1 MGTSPRVAVVAALA
15 AGLALPVPTLAAPAT
30 APAATVGAGTHRT
43 ATTHDVTSPL
53 EAQRTAAAP
62 LPQFNWWD
70 CTDEAECSTVKLP
83 LDYDSP
89 KGPTTEIAVAR
100 VKATDQQHKIGT
112 LFVNP
117 GGPGGSGVD
126 LAMDSVLFLPPNLLE
141 RFDVVGFD
149 PRGVGYSDQVKCF
162 ADLRE
167 QDLALGGFNVQ
178 FPWTEREEQDM
189 MKSAQA
195 LGKACSTTGKPL
207 STSMSTAQAAR
218 DMDMLRKALGDD
230 KLSYLGFSYGSEL
243 GLTYANMF
251 PDRVRAITVDGV
263 IDPAQWA
270 GTEATSSKILDE
282 RLGSSAGSYKA
293 LKEILTRC
301 EATTTKRCPLAD
313 EDPAAVLEAIVQ
325 RLRESPVVV
334 HPTDD
339 ISFTLSYSSF
349 ISSLLGD
356 LYTSDPAWHVASN
369 IVLVRKL
376 IDPETSSVERAAA
389 GRAFLAERK
398 KLLKSLQDRFAD
410 PTDATSPRGFPPR
423 GFPYDN
429 DLEAFSGVIC
439 SDGLH
444 PADMST
450 WPEASATLDEQSPYF
465 GRAWGWNSVQCASD
479 TWTAQDEDA
488 YRGPFDRRTVSP
500 VLLVGNYWDPATAY
514 TGAQSAAAAMPGAH
528 LLSSDSWGHTA
539 YGTSDCVTDAVNNYL
554 LDGTLPAENLT
565 CVGDIQPFS
574 RDLNQDGL
582 PISSSAAGEDSAAGE
597 GKILPPIE
605 PDSIVEQ
612 TIEQLQKQN

>member
-1 MGTSPRVAVVAALA
+1 MGTSPRAAVVAILA

-30 APAATVGAGTHRT
+30 APAASVVTGTHRT
-43 ATTHDVTSPL
+43 ATTHDITSPL

-62 LPQFNWWD
+62 LPRFNWWD
-70 CTDEAECSTVKLP
+70 CTVDAECSTVKLP

-100 VKATDQQHKIGT
+100 VKATDQRHKIGT

-117 GGPGGSGVD
+117 GGPGGSGVE
-126 LAMDSVLFLPPNLLE
+126 LAMESTYFLPPNLLE

-149 PRGVGYSDQVKCF
+149 PRGIGFSDQVRCF
-162 ADLRE
+162 ADRRE
-167 QDLALGGFNVQ
+167 QDLALGGFDVQ

-207 STSMSTAQAAR
+207 SASMSTAQVAR

-243 GLTYANMF
+243 GLTYATMF

-263 IDPAQWA
+263 LDPAQWA
-270 GTEATSSKILDE
+270 GTETTSSKILDE
-282 RLGSSAGSYKA
+282 RLGSSAGAYKA

-301 EATTTKRCPLAD
+301 EATTTKRCPLAGK
-313 EDPAAVLEAIVQ
+313 DPVAVLESIAQ
-325 RLRESPVVV
+325 RLRKSPVVLES
-334 HPTDD
+334 TDD
-339 ISFTLSYSSF
+339 ISFTLSYASF
-349 ISSLLGD
+349 ISSLLGS
-356 LYTSDPAWHVASN
+356 LYTRDPGWDVVSN
-369 IVLVRKL
+369 IVLVQEL
-376 IDPETSSVERAAA
+376 IDPGTPAAERAAA
-389 GRAFLAERK
+389 ERAFLSERK

-410 PTDATSPRGFPPR
+410 STDARHPRGFPSR

-429 DLEAFSGVIC
+429 DLEAFSGVTC

-444 PADMST
+444 PSDVSA
-450 WPEASATLDEQSPYF
+450 WPEATATLDEQTPYF
-465 GRAWGWNSVQCASD
+465 GRAWGWSTVQCASD
-479 TWTAQDEDA
+479 TWTVQDEDA
-488 YRGPFDRRTVSP
+488 YRGPFNRRTASP

-514 TGAQSAAAAMPGAH
+514 TGARSAAAAMPGAH

-565 CVGDIQPFS
+565 CVGDLQPFT
-574 RDLNQDGL
+574 RDLDQDGL
-582 PISSSAAGEDSAAGE
+582 PTSSSAAGE

-605 PDSIVEQ
+605 PDPVVEQ
-612 TIEQLQKQN
+612 TIEQLQNEQPQKKN